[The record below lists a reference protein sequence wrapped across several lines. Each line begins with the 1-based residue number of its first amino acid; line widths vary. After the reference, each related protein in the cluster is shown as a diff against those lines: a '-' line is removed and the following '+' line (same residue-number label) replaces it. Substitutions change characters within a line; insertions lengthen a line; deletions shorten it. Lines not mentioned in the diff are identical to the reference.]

1 MTDVK
6 RVPYKNIIWMEVTR
20 DEYELPVAVADTADK
35 LGKLVGVK
43 GHSIME
49 IMFRAKKRGGKCKYI
64 TVNISEE
71 DNKDGD

>member
-6 RVPYKNIIWMEVTR
+6 KVPYKNIIWMEVTR

-43 GHSIME
+43 GHSIRE
-49 IMFRAKKRGGKCKYI
+49 IMSMAKRRGGKCKYI
-64 TVNISEE
+64 TVIIDEE
-71 DNKDGD
+71 DD